1 MAEIFPNQEMMYE
14 DRVDGGSH
22 WSLLMRRG
30 TI

>member
-1 MAEIFPNQEMMYE
+1 MAEIFPDQEMMYE